1 MNNKFILTNIIR
13 FAVLMALQVLLLNE
27 LPLGRAYIMI
37 YPLAI
42 LLLPV
47 FTPRLAVLVLA
58 FLTGLIIDMFSNG
71 GGLHTASLTLIG
83 YGRSYILDTFQ
94 PRSGWTNWMFPIFH
108 SRASPGFF
116 YYTLIGFS
124 IHHLAY
130 FFLEVFSFANFFPT
144 IFKTLI
150 SLFGTL
156 LLVWMISLFFMK
168 DIKE

>member
-13 FAVLMALQVLLLNE
+13 FAVLIALQVLLLNE

-58 FLTGLIIDMFSNG
+58 FFTGLVIDMFSNG

-83 YGRSYILDTFQ
+83 YSRSYIMDTFQ
-94 PRSGWTNWMFPIFH
+94 PRSGWDKLDVPNLSQQGVTW
-108 SRASPGFF
+108 FF
-116 YYTLIGFS
+116 YYTLICFS

-130 FFLEVFSFANFFPT
+130 FFLEVFSVANFFPT

-156 LLVWMISLFFMK
+156 LLVWMISLFFMR